1 MLLALEIVI
10 PAPLQAGHLLLH
22 DADLL
27 AQLLHLLLQRDVLH
41 MLSVAVSVTPIGSPG
56 SYCAVPLE
64 GHDHQ
69 RSPVQLQ
76 GHKGTFRKSNVLRPA
91 APLQ

>member
-1 MLLALEIVI
+1 MSLALVIII

-27 AQLLHLLLQRDVLH
+27 AQLLHLLLQRDVLR
-41 MLSVAVSVTPIGSPG
+41 MILVAVSITPTWSPG

-64 GHDHQ
+64 GHDHR
-69 RSPVQLQ
+69 RSS
-76 GHKGTFRKSNVLRPA
+76 HKGTR
-91 APLQ
+91 APSRI

>member
-1 MLLALEIVI
+1 VSLALEIVI

-41 MLSVAVSVTPIGSPG
+41 MLSVAVSITPTWSRG

-64 GHDHQ
+64 GQNHR
-69 RSPVQLQ
+69 RSPVYTY
-76 GHKGTFRKSNVLRPA
+76 KATRASSRRAMF
-91 APLQ
+91 